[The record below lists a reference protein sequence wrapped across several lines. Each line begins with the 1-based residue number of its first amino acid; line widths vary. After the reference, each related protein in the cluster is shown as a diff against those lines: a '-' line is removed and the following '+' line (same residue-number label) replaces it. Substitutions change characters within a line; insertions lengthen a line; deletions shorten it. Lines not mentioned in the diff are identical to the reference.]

1 MLADFVKTA
10 DFKTE
15 KHVTVIACADSVKAG
30 EPFTVA
36 VTVGSEIPHP
46 NTLAHHIGWIA
57 LHFVPEGSKLSIELG
72 RYLFSAHQTD
82 PAAPVQVQSAP
93 SVTVSVAVNKPG
105 TLHATSYCNIHG
117 LWESEKS
124 IALA

>member
-15 KHVTVIACADSVKAG
+15 KHVPVIACADSVKAG